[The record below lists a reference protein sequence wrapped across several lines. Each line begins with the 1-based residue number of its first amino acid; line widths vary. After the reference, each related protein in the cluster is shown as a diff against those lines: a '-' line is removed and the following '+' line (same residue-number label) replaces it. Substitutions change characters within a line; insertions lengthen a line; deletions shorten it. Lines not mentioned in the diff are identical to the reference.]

1 MIVKSQCASLLI
13 SHLSSHHKMVFLT
26 VSEWQ
31 DQKKQSVCYRR
42 VTLLVPPYIES
53 LNVSIQFIEL
63 QLEEMYA
70 AVDDVQEMTDP
81 SIS

>member
-1 MIVKSQCASLLI
+1 MARSKKAIRLL
-13 SHLSSHHKMVFLT
+13 
-26 VSEWQ
+26 SE
-31 DQKKQSVCYRR
+31 SNATRF
-42 VTLLVPPYIES
+42 PPYIES